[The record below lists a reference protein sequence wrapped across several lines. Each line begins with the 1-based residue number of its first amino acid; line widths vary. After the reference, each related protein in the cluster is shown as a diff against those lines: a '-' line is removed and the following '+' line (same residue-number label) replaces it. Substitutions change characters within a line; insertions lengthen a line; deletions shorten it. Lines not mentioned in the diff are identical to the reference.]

1 MGKAKLEK
9 NTYSGIERHDILFLL
24 TYFFIFEI
32 IGLFAFAFIYMVLPL
47 NDSYL
52 DLLYE
57 SSFYA
62 VLTGMGISYYKEN
75 LIECFNKFKKHW
87 FKIILILLGVTFID
101 TYLEYFMDIIFK
113 LPIPENQEL
122 LNEAFMEFPIFESIT
137 TVIFA
142 PFIEELVFR
151 HILIGKLSGTIPTI
165 GAAAISIALFAFI
178 HSGFSISFLSY
189 ISGSIILA
197 LVYIKSGKNVVVS
210 IIYHM
215 IWNLLATIAM
225 FSLM

>member
-1 MGKAKLEK
+1 MGKDKLEK
-9 NTYSGIERHDILFLL
+9 NTYNGIERHDILFLL

-32 IGLFAFAFIYMVLPL
+32 IGLFAFVLVYMFIPL
-47 NDSYL
+47 SDSYV

-57 SSFYA
+57 LSFYA
-62 VLTGMGISYYKEN
+62 VLTGMGISYYKDD

-87 FKIILILLGVTFID
+87 FKIILILLGITIID

-113 LPIPENQEL
+113 LPIPENQEG

-151 HILIGKLSGTIPTI
+151 HILIGKLSGRISTIS
-165 GAAAISIALFAFI
+165 AAIISIVLFAFV

-189 ISGSIILA
+189 ITGSIILA
-197 LVYIKSGKNVVVS
+197 LIYIKSGKNVVVS

-215 IWNLLATIAM
+215 IWNLLATITM
-225 FSLM
+225 ISLM